1 RTSASKL
8 SRNCSRRGTRSAGR
22 ARKPRATGS
31 SSDRFR
37 LSVGAVERRGDHEG
51 QERGRISLD
60 RDLPRGLLDLA
71 PRDPFPNAGPA
82 QTPVP
87 LWGRRDV
94 DGIVEPA
101 SELVPPN
108 RVMLRDTTS
117 DHQRARLFR
126 PEDDVGEV
134 RLIPELVDRKLLV
147 LLPKRPQLIPDRP
160 VEDRRHDH
168 RNAVLP
174 GPPQQGLA
182 ASRASP
188 ELPEEFPR
196 RPRPYAGVPKV
207 AQHGL
212 NLLLQD
218 DAVRSIRNQDV
229 PKAIHPE

>member
-1 RTSASKL
+1 MRV
-8 SRNCSRRGTRSAGR
+8 R
-22 ARKPRATGS
+22 TGS
-31 SSDRFR
+31 STSTPTSSRTSRRRPSTVVSPSSKRPPGVTHASPQPAPRTCRIRRTRPRPSWTRPPADQNGSSAARNAEWSGGTTSVR
-37 LSVGAVERRGDHEG
+37 LAGGAVERRGDRER

-87 LWGRRDV
+87 LGSRRDV
-94 DGIVEPA
+94 DGMVEPA

-108 RVMLRDTTS
+108 RVMLGDAAS

-134 RLIPELVDRKLLV
+134 RFVPELVDRKLLV

-160 VEDRRHDH
+160 VEDCRHDY

-174 GPPQQGLA
+174 GPPQ
-182 ASRASP
+182 
-188 ELPEEFPR
+188 
-196 RPRPYAGVPKV
+196 
-207 AQHGL
+207 
-212 NLLLQD
+212 
-218 DAVRSIRNQDV
+218 
-229 PKAIHPE
+229 